1 MSKILITGATGHLG
15 AAVVDQLVKR
25 SEINDIVALARDE
38 NKANSL
44 KEKGIEIRLGTFD
57 NPEALER
64 AMTGIEKVLLISTTD
79 PNRYQQHKNVVDAA
93 KKAGV
98 KFIAY
103 TGASIKD
110 LDSTAAKSHLVSH
123 FQTEDYIKQSG
134 LTYVFFRNNI
144 YADMLPVYVGNNV
157 FESGIYLPA
166 GDGKLPFALRRE
178 MGEAIANVIVQSDE
192 HQNKT
197 FNITNNELYSFDDVA
212 KILSA
217 LSGKTVSYKSADP
230 NKFTE
235 ALKDKNVPEHVI
247 EILTAFVTDFKNHQY
262 ETVTDDLE
270 KLLGR
275 KPATLKEA
283 LKELLKL

>member
-1 MSKILITGATGHLG
+1 MNKILITGATGHLG

-38 NKANSL
+38 NKSNSL

-57 NPEALER
+57 NPEALDR
-64 AMTGIEKVLLISTTD
+64 VMTGIEKLLLISTID

-103 TGASIKD
+103 TGVSIKD
-110 LDSTAAKSHLVSH
+110 LDSAAAKSHLLSH

-134 LTYVFFRNNI
+134 LTYAFFRNNI

-197 FNITNNELYSFDDVA
+197 FNITNNQLYSFDDVA

-230 NKFTE
+230 NTFKDV
-235 ALKDKNVPEHVI
+235 LKEKNVPEPII
-247 EILTAFVTDFKNHQY
+247 EILTAFLADFKNHQY
-262 ETVTDDLE
+262 ETATDDLE

-275 KPATLKEA
+275 KPATLNEA
-283 LKELLKL
+283 LKELFKL

>member
-15 AAVVDQLVKR
+15 TAVVDQLVKR
-25 SEINDIVALARDE
+25 SDINNIVALARDE
-38 NKANSL
+38 NKADSL
-44 KEKGIEIRLGTFD
+44 KENGVEVRLGTFD
-57 NPEALER
+57 HPAELEIVM
-64 AMTGIEKVLLISTTD
+64 AGIEKVLLISTTD
-79 PNRYQQHKNVVDAA
+79 PNRYQQHQNVVDAG

-103 TGASIKD
+103 TGVSIKD
-110 LDSTAAKSHLVSH
+110 VESAAAKPHLVSH

-134 LTYVFFRNNI
+134 LTYALFRNNI

-157 FESGIYLPA
+157 FESGINLPA

-178 MGEAIANVIVQSDE
+178 MGEAIANVLMQSDE

-197 FNITNNELYSFDDVA
+197 FNITNNEFYSFDDVA
-212 KILSA
+212 KNLSA

-230 NKFTE
+230 NTFT
-235 ALKDKNVPEHVI
+235 AVLKEKNVPEHVI
-247 EILTAFVTDFKNHQY
+247 EILTAFLADFKNHQY
-262 ETVTDDLE
+262 ETATDDLE

-275 KPATLKEA
+275 KPATLNEA
-283 LKELLKL
+283 LKELFKL